1 MYREGAVRCSFI
13 IIKLQTALPHAVWCG
28 AVQCGAVQCGAV
40 RLCHFMGGFGA
51 IFTICAVYA
60 VW

>member
-28 AVQCGAVQCGAV
+28 AVQCGAM
-40 RLCHFMGGFGA
+40 RLCHFMDGFGA

>member
-1 MYREGAVRCSFI
+1 MYREGAVRCGFI
-13 IIKLQTALPHAVWCG
+13 IIKLQTALPHAVRCS
-28 AVQCGAVQCGAV
+28 AVQYGAV